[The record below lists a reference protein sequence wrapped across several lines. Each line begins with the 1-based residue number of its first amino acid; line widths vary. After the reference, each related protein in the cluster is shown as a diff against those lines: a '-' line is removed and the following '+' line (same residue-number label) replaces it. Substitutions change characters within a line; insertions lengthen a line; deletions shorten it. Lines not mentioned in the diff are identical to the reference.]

1 MWEALRSGGWIDRRS
16 LLVASGVMV
25 GLFVAC
31 WAHYLG
37 GPGNL
42 DPHGKPIGS
51 DFAMFYG
58 VSRALLDGVPAESLY
73 VPEAFDALVR
83 PFTNGQS
90 YVWMY
95 PPIAFLP
102 FWPLGL
108 LPYPLA
114 LSAWLA
120 AGVALYLAAVRR
132 ILPIRA
138 SVALAAISPAALVM
152 SVHGHNGFVLAAA
165 LGFGLALLPTRP
177 VAAGVLLGLT
187 AMKPHLALLVPIALV
202 AGRQWRALLAAG
214 LTVLSLAG
222 IVAGAAG
229 LQSWVAFLN
238 AAPIP
243 RAILELE
250 QVPYFK
256 LASVFAWVRLF
267 GGSVGAAY
275 AAQLVTSVAAV
286 AIVVWVWGGRAA
298 HELRCAALLIAALLA
313 TPYVYD
319 YDLVVHSVAIAFLAR
334 MGLRDG
340 WLPWEKTALAA
351 AWLAPLFARPLAAA
365 FAVQVVPLV
374 LACGLVLVA
383 RRAAG
388 SALGIASL
396 PPPGAPA

>member
-51 DFAMFYG
+51 DFAAFYG
-58 VSRALLDGVPAESLY
+58 VSRALLDGVPADSLY
-73 VPEAFDALVR
+73 EPHTLNALVR
-83 PFTNGQS
+83 QVTNGQF
-90 YVWMY
+90 YVWTY

-102 FWPLGL
+102 YWPIGL

-114 LSAWLA
+114 LATWLA
-120 AGVALYLAAVRR
+120 VGVTLYLAAVRR
-132 ILPIRA
+132 ILPGRA
-138 SVALAAISPAALVM
+138 SVALAVISPAALVT
-152 SVHGHNGFVLAAA
+152 SVHGHNGFFLAAA

-177 VAAGVLLGLT
+177 AAAGMLLGLT
-187 AMKPHLALLVPIALV
+187 AMKPHLAPIVPIALV
-202 AGRQWRALLAAG
+202 AGRHWRALVAAG
-214 LTVLSLAG
+214 GTVLSLALF
-222 IVAGAAG
+222 ASAAVG
-229 LQSWVAFLN
+229 LQSWRAFLD
-238 AAPIP
+238 AVPVA
-243 RAILELE
+243 RGMLELG

-256 LASVFAWVRLF
+256 IASVFSWVRLL
-267 GGSVGAAY
+267 GASVGAAY
-275 AAQLVTSVAAV
+275 AAQLVTSAAAV

-319 YDLVVHSVAIAFLAR
+319 YDLVVHCIAIAFLAKL
-334 MGLRDG
+334 GLRDG

-351 AWLAPLFARPLAAA
+351 AWIAPLFARPLAA
-365 FAVQVVPLV
+365 VLPLQLVPLV
-374 LACGLVLVA
+374 LVCGLVLAA
-383 RRAAG
+383 RRAAAP
-388 SALGIASL
+388 ALRMAEL

>member
-1 MWEALRSGGWIDRRS
+1 MWKTLRDGSWIDLRS
-16 LLVASGVMV
+16 LVVVSGIMV

-37 GPGNL
+37 GPGYL
-42 DPHGKPIGS
+42 DPHGKPVGS

-58 VSRALLDGVPAESLY
+58 VSRALLDGAPAESLY
-73 VPEAFDALVR
+73 VPATFDALVR

-114 LSAWLA
+114 LAAWLA
-120 AGVALYLAAVRR
+120 VGFVLYLATVGR
-132 ILPIRA
+132 ILPTRA

-152 SVHGHNGFVLAAA
+152 SVHGHVGFVLAAA

-177 VAAGVLLGLT
+177 SAAGILLGLT
-187 AMKPHLALLVPIALV
+187 AMKPHLVLLVPIALV
-202 AGRQWRALLAAG
+202 AGRQWRALLVAG
-214 LTVLSLAG
+214 LTVLSLA
-222 IVAGAAG
+222 VLAAGAVG
-229 LQSWVAFLN
+229 LQSWLAFLA

-256 LASVFAWVRLF
+256 IASVFAGVRLV
-267 GGSVGAAY
+267 GGSVAAAY
-275 AAQLVTSVAAV
+275 AAQLVTSVIAV
-286 AIVVWVWGGRAA
+286 ATVAWVWGGRAA
-298 HELRCAALLIAALLA
+298 HELRCAALLVAALLA

-319 YDLVVHSVAIAFLAR
+319 YDLVVLSVVIAFLAR
-334 MGLRDG
+334 LGIRDG
-340 WLPWEKTALAA
+340 WLPWEKTGLAA

-365 FAVQVVPLV
+365 FALQVVPLV

-383 RRAAG
+383 RRTAAAAVRVG
-388 SALGIASL
+388 AI